1 MNPMN
6 LNPPATPPTL
16 PPPTTLVIFGVG
28 GDLTWRKL
36 IPALYN
42 LFLDHWLPE
51 QFAVI
56 GVDRKPMNADEFLQ
70 RLRQGVSQFS
80 RQGPAEDSA
89 WSTFASRL
97 SFMAGDFTDA
107 ATYTALRERLSA
119 QEQTWGA

>member
-1 MNPMN
+1 MNPN
-6 LNPPATPPTL
+6 SHPAPPALPPATV
-16 PPPTTLVIFGVG
+16 LVIFGVG

-56 GVDRKPMNADEFLQ
+56 GLDRKPTNADEFIQHLQ
-70 RLRQGVSQFS
+70 QGVNQFS
-80 RQGPAEDSA
+80 SKGPTQEDDWSA
-89 WSTFASRL
+89 FAARL

-107 ATYTALRERLSA
+107 ATYAALQGRLAA
-119 QEQTWGA
+119 QE